1 MLVMEIAIISSAP
14 WFFWVI
20 DAPFKAGITFISE
33 YSLIIFLRLIV
44 VSFLQWSL
52 LASIYNFVSSI
63 INRLLLTIRLLANPT
78 YEFGSNIQSSTSHA
92 EFPERRGVGRPRKS

>member
-1 MLVMEIAIISSAP
+1 MLVMEIAIVSSAP

-33 YSLIIFLRLIV
+33 YCLIIFLRLIV
-44 VSFLQWSL
+44 VTFFQWAL
-52 LASIYNFVSSI
+52 LVSIYNFVSSI
-63 INRLLLTIRLLANPT
+63 MKRLLLTIRLLANPT
-78 YEFGSNIQSSTSHA
+78 YEIESNIQPSTSHG